1 MRRALHTAVSLTTV
15 IGLITSMTLLGPP
28 AEASTTTAS
37 FVFTGSTSQDLPLFD
52 SGVLYY
58 DGCSHGDLAIEP
70 DDPTACFPDDFPG
83 TLWAHIHVD
92 LHTTVVRAAA
102 GDLTL
107 EAPDTFRQDAT
118 STFKTTF
125 VAKDASGKEVKV
137 TTEPVLSAQAAYDAP
152 LANCP
157 KTRITTVSQLTTFID
172 TSPDDEC
179 LNVYGATG
187 DIPLGELTLLNQDAT
202 LPYTGSKTVSEN
214 HDSPS
219 VPLLPDVLEV
229 KVRFF
234 TDLVLHALAGY
245 TATRILAASGAPG
258 VALDST
264 TLTWPDANP
273 QLEDVTLPCGV
284 PAGDDL
290 LYKLDNVQ
298 WNGEGDVNVGVKPV
312 LVLLGLFDVELPG
325 PPPVTIFN
333 DGDLTSNALPWQTDL
348 GPVQAENK
356 APTVAVGPITGAPEG
371 TPISFSAVGT
381 GPGNSFDNCDPTGS
395 GLDFAW
401 TFDDGAKAFGQ
412 SVNHPWSD
420 NNGSADHS
428 GQLVVTDPAGNKTTK
443 NFSVPV
449 SNAAPVVNAGPDGA
463 SAWGRTVTFAG
474 SATDPGSADQSTL
487 QYSWDFGD
495 GSPSAS
501 GGATAHHAYATPNT
515 YTATLTVTDKDG
527 LSATDTRS
535 VTVRTR
541 TTSASYTGDHSGI
554 YDTATALSASLV
566 DEFGSA
572 VPGRSVAFTVG
583 GQSAG
588 AALTNS
594 AGTAAK
600 SVVLAVAPGD
610 GQVSV
615 AFAGD
620 ALYDA
625 SGTSTPYTI
634 GAKGTT
640 TVYTGAVKSQ
650 PNKVVS
656 LSATLKDATGKAMNG
671 VTIVFK
677 LGSQQTGAIT
687 VTNGIATTTL
697 KLTQKNGTYPV
708 TATFTGDGVHYVTS
722 VGLGTFRIG

>member
-1 MRRALHTAVSLTTV
+1 MRRALHTALSLTTV

-28 AEASTTTAS
+28 AEASVSTTS
-37 FVFTGSTSQDLPLFD
+37 FVFTGTTTQSIPLFD

-58 DGCSHGDLAIEP
+58 DGCSHGDLAIDP
-70 DDPTACFPDDFPG
+70 DNPITCFPDDFPG

-92 LHTTVVRAAA
+92 LQTTVVRAAA

-107 EAPDTFRQDAT
+107 EAPDAFRQDAT

-125 VAKDASGKEVKV
+125 VAKDAAGKEVKV

-157 KTRITTVSQLTTFID
+157 KTRITTVDQLTTAID
-172 TSPDDEC
+172 TSPADEC

-202 LPYTGSKTVSEN
+202 LPYSGSKTVSEN

-219 VPLLPDVLEV
+219 VPLLPGVLDI
-229 KVRFF
+229 KVRFI
-234 TDLVLHALAGY
+234 TDLVLHALDGY
-245 TATRILAASGAPG
+245 TATRILAASGTPG

-264 TLTWPDANP
+264 TLTWPDPNP

-290 LYKLDNVQ
+290 LYKLDDVK
-298 WNGEGDVNVGVKPV
+298 WSGDGDVKVSVKPV
-312 LVLLGLFDVELPG
+312 LVLIGLFDVELPG
-325 PPPVTIFN
+325 PPPVTIFD
-333 DGDLTSNALPWQTDL
+333 DGDLTSTALPWQKDL

-356 APTVAVGPITGAPEG
+356 APTVALGTITGAPEG
-371 TPISFSAVGT
+371 TPVNLSAVGT
-381 GPGNSFDNCDPTGS
+381 GPSGSFDNCDATGA

-401 TFDDGAKAFGQ
+401 TFDDGAKAFGK
-412 SVNHPWSD
+412 SVSHAWAD
-420 NNGSADHS
+420 NNGGADHS

-474 SATDPGSADQSTL
+474 SATDPGSADQATL

-501 GGATAHHAYATPNT
+501 GGATAHHAYAAPGL

-527 LSATDTRS
+527 LSSTDTRT

-541 TTSASYTGDHSGI
+541 TTSASYTGDHSGM

-572 VPGRSVAFTVG
+572 VPGRSISFTVG
-583 GQSAG
+583 GQAAG
-588 AALTNS
+588 SALTNG
-594 AGTAAK
+594 AGSAAK
-600 SVVLAVAPGD
+600 SVVLTVAPGD

-620 ALYDA
+620 SLYDA

-634 GAKGTT
+634 GAKATT

-656 LSATLKDATGKAMNG
+656 LSATLKDATGKPMSG
-671 VTIVFK
+671 VTVVFK

-687 VTNGIATTTL
+687 VTNGVATTTL
-697 KLTQKNGTYPV
+697 KIAQKNGTYPV
-708 TATFTGDGVHYVTS
+708 TATFTGDGVHYLSS
-722 VGLGTFRIG
+722 VGLATFKIG